1 VRSLFGG
8 VGGAISSVMMSS
20 NPNEGNRSGSQDRDK
35 DEQGSEPNPT
45 ATSTFTGLN
54 LFGSSGRPPFVMNTA
69 VDESFDDQPTPP
81 VEEEE
86 ELGWDDEEEGDGG
99 DEEDEDQVEEIEFKE
114 DEKEQLEKLLTQ
126 AISERDSLHEMVE
139 LQRNEIAT
147 LKLVGVGSND
157 MEQLKMQLFEKN
169 AELAALKASL
179 EDTYDDD
186 DDDNSPTS
194 NKKDATKTAL
204 QERELERLSNE
215 LSEREIELLELKQQW
230 RKRKPTWKNK

>member
-1 VRSLFGG
+1 
-8 VGGAISSVMMSS
+8 M
-20 NPNEGNRSGSQDRDK
+20 
-35 DEQGSEPNPT
+35 
-45 ATSTFTGLN
+45 
-54 LFGSSGRPPFVMNTA
+54 
-69 VDESFDDQPTPP
+69 
-81 VEEEE
+81 
-86 ELGWDDEEEGDGG
+86 
-99 DEEDEDQVEEIEFKE
+99 EEIEFKD

-126 AISERDSLHEMVE
+126 AISERDSLHETVE
-139 LQRNEIAT
+139 SQRNEIAT